1 MGLTL
6 IVFVLVRI
14 TPGDPVL
21 IMLGEDATDPE
32 TIEAARRALGLD
44 KPIYIQY
51 IKFMSRL
58 VKGDLGRSL
67 MTKRPVLDVIL
78 ERFPKTITLAVA
90 AMVIALPIALT
101 AGILSAVKP
110 NSILDKLFMVTALMG
125 VSTPSFWQ
133 ALIFILVFSFYLR
146 LTPVSGSGTI
156 GHLILP
162 AITLGTGLTAVTA
175 RLTRSSMLD
184 VLNQDYI
191 RTARAKGLKEVAVIL
206 RHAVKNAF
214 IPVITVLGLQFG
226 SLLGGA
232 FLIESVFA
240 WPGIGRLAIDAINN
254 RDYPLVQGSVLVSS
268 MAFVLMNLIVDITYL
283 YLDPRIRY
291 E

>member
-1 MGLTL
+1 
-6 IVFVLVRI
+6 
-14 TPGDPVL
+14 
-21 IMLGEDATDPE
+21 
-32 TIEAARRALGLD
+32 
-44 KPIYIQY
+44 
-51 IKFMSRL
+51 
-58 VKGDLGRSL
+58 
-67 MTKRPVLDVIL
+67 
-78 ERFPKTITLAVA
+78 
-90 AMVIALPIALT
+90 
-101 AGILSAVKP
+101 
-110 NSILDKLFMVTALMG
+110 
-125 VSTPSFWQ
+125 
-133 ALIFILVFSFYLR
+133 
-146 LTPVSGSGTI
+146 
-156 GHLILP
+156 
-162 AITLGTGLTAVTA
+162 
-175 RLTRSSMLD
+175 MLD